1 MLLFAATCTIYAEEA
16 PKYKVGIQHDGSV
29 VLPDNQVLTPAG
41 TQVQFAGRPHAIAIR
56 PDEKTAALSNDG
68 GKGVIVIFDLQSG
81 KVLQEFKPNPYPYSP
96 PYSAYDGLIYSK
108 DGSKLYASDDNAL
121 IDIMNV
127 AADGTV
133 TTAGQVYLPLDN
145 FQSTPTVLAFS
156 EDGSKLYVALNF
168 DNELGVIDVQSQQLV
183 AQIPVGNA
191 PFGVVIDGNVAY
203 VSNQGGRRA
212 TPNDFTNLSAGTP
225 IVADPESG
233 GPITG
238 TVSVVDLVNQ
248 KEVQEI
254 AVGLEPTAMVL
265 RDSYLFVANTNS
277 DTISVIDTRSQQ
289 VIKTISIQAFPDAP
303 FGSSPNALAFTP
315 DGKLMVSLGANNALA
330 VYRWDGPA
338 SPVTLLGLIPTGWY
352 PGSMAYEAG
361 RQRIDVANIKGIGS
375 LGPEGT
381 NGDDPKTN
389 RTGKFDHSYLGTAS
403 LIPIPNERQ
412 LREYTEQ
419 VVENNGWKKH
429 FHSDSAGSR
438 DAVTPKAIPERIGD
452 PSLIKHVVYIIKE
465 NRTYDQILGDI
476 SRGNGDPTMTQYG
489 AAISPNH
496 HALATRF
503 PLLDNF
509 YDCGVLSAD
518 GHQWTNQAFGPDYIE
533 KAFTAFNRSYPY
545 NGGDSLVYAP
555 TGFIWQNALKHGKTF
570 RSYGEYAYQYNG
582 PNNLYGNWTSWY
594 NDSQILEGKATGT
607 LHVPLGAFQAQSDVP
622 SLDAHLNRDYPPF
635 DTEIPDQYRVDIFL
649 ADFAQYVQNGNL
661 PDLTLLTICCDHTS
675 GISTG
680 FPTPQAQIAD
690 NDLALG
696 RIVDAISHSRYW
708 KDTAIFVVE
717 DDSQAGVDHVDGHRA
732 PAFVISPYAKRGVT
746 DSTYYTQVDMV
757 RTIEQILGLPPMN
770 QRDLTASPMRHA
782 FSDSPD
788 LTPYNAIPSNIP
800 LNELT
805 QATASTSKIEKAWQ
819 KASTK
824 MFAVRPKEPDRQD
837 ENLLNRAIWY
847 SAFNFSRPYPGDSK
861 ILLPQEVRSQFHRSE

>member
-1 MLLFAATCTIYAEEA
+1 VYGEQRVRKNRFTMNGLCSRESFIAVLLFAAACTIYAEEA
-16 PKYKVGIQHDGSV
+16 PKYKVGIQHNGSI
-29 VLPDNQVLTPAG
+29 VLPDNQILTPAG
-41 TQVQFAGRPHAIAIR
+41 SQVQFAGRPHAIAIR

-121 IDIMNV
+121 IDVMNV

-238 TVSVVDLVNQ
+238 SVSIVDLVNQ

-254 AVGLEPTAMVL
+254 GVGLEPTAMVL

-315 DGKLMVSLGANNALA
+315 DGELVVSLGANNALA

-352 PGSMAYEAG
+352 PGSLAYEAG
-361 RQRIDVANIKGIGS
+361 RKRIDVANIKGIGS

-389 RTGKFDHSYLGTAS
+389 RTGKFDHSYL
-403 LIPIPNERQ
+403 
-412 LREYTEQ
+412 
-419 VVENNGWKKH
+419 
-429 FHSDSAGSR
+429 
-438 DAVTPKAIPERIGD
+438 
-452 PSLIKHVVYIIKE
+452 
-465 NRTYDQILGDI
+465 
-476 SRGNGDPTMTQYG
+476 
-489 AAISPNH
+489 
-496 HALATRF
+496 
-503 PLLDNF
+503 
-509 YDCGVLSAD
+509 
-518 GHQWTNQAFGPDYIE
+518 E

-555 TGFIWQNALKHGKTF
+555 TGFVWQNALKHGKTF

-607 LHVPLGAFQAQSDVP
+607 LHVPLGAFQARSDVP

-782 FSDSPD
+782 FSDFPD
-788 LTPYNAIPSNIP
+788 FTSYNAVPSNIP
-800 LNELT
+800 FNELT
-805 QATASTSKIEKAWQ
+805 QATASTS
-819 KASTK
+819 
-824 MFAVRPKEPDRQD
+824 
-837 ENLLNRAIWY
+837 
-847 SAFNFSRPYPGDSK
+847 
-861 ILLPQEVRSQFHRSE
+861 